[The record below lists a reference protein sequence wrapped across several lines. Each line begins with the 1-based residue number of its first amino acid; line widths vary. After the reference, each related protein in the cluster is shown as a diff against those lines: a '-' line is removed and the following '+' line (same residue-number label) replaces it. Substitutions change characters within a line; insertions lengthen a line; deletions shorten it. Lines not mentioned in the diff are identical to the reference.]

1 VPSEINIVIPHLK
14 FPNQYDVIRVES
26 ERFNRLSVDR
36 KFEVLEAMI
45 QTGLEFIELSS
56 SKEFERTSREQN
68 ELQWQL
74 AHNRIAKIA
83 KR

>member
-1 VPSEINIVIPHLK
+1 MIQPIQ
-14 FPNQYDVIRVES
+14 FPNQYDVIREES
-26 ERFNRLSVDR
+26 ERFNRLSIDR
-36 KFEVLEAMI
+36 KFEVLEEMI

-56 SKEFERTSREQN
+56 FKEFERTSREQN

-74 AHNRIAKIA
+74 AHTRIAKNA